1 MESIRFTLNSN
12 TDILDI
18 IDKTA
23 EHILIHNFQP
33 HNIIEWWEST
43 IKLNPKTTLEN
54 ISVRNMQ
61 FDVQTD
67 ISTLVKI
74 LELNSNFLDVYQF
87 NNPISDTLLIDNLPS
102 NNAETI
108 LIQNGLQHIINIHFE
123 SITISSI
130 NPDFIKGI
138 AENSR
143 FKDLIR
149 FKSY

>member
-138 AENSR
+138 TENSR